1 LLEVLAL
8 QVIAATLGTLS
19 IGGADWLYCRGRI
32 GQPLHSLWVS
42 SSSTAICLPLL
53 TWIITIFLGAGVISW
68 ILVGT
73 FGVAMF
79 LWMYRNLRKIP
90 DTQKSRSGQ
99 IVLPSPSRQVPPS
112 SGINS

>member
-1 LLEVLAL
+1 MLEVLAL

-19 IGGADWLYCRGRI
+19 IGGADWLYCRRRI

-73 FGVAMF
+73 FGVGMF

-90 DTQKSRSGQ
+90 DMQESRFGQ
-99 IVLPSPSRQVPPS
+99 VALRSPSRRVPPS
-112 SGINS
+112 SSINS